1 MVGYFVV
8 KVFVMGR
15 FVGRTRV
22 KIREILFIVVIFVG
36 PAVVVGYFVD
46 SIHSSLCIK
55 VRRPINKGHNYP
67 QPVDNW

>member
-15 FVGRTRV
+15 FVGQTGV
-22 KIREILFIVVIFVG
+22 KEREILFIVVIFVG

-46 SIHSSLCIK
+46 SIHSLLCIRGRK
-55 VRRPINKGHNYP
+55 PINKGCNYP